1 MPSKMR
7 RYEEELAEWKAICD
21 EMTAAEKRA
30 VARFRPDNASFAN
43 IGRSSASAAVL
54 RFHRGF
60 ATIQL
65 AW

>member
-30 VARFRPDNASFAN
+30 VARFRPDKCELCQYWAQQ
-43 IGRSSASAAVL
+43 ASAAVL